1 MSSYRIGMNLRV
13 TEDSNQG
20 GRRYMEDRHAIRFV
34 KNEEGGFEFAYFGI
48 FDGHG
53 GGEASKYARDYL
65 LDEITKYDCFWSD
78 NDDDILYAIKS
89 AFLDTHYG
97 MWKEVDKWPKT
108 GSGLPSTAGTTASI
122 AIIKNSKL
130 YIGHVGD
137 SAIIIGRNQPKKE
150 KHVGVRSA
158 QMLTKDHKPDD
169 PTELARIE
177 SSGGQVVAKSGVQRV
192 VWNRPRTS
200 HRGPIR
206 RSTQIDRIPFLAVAR
221 SLGDLWSY
229 NYFKEEFVV
238 SPEPDVCVH
247 KLDPSVDKCL
257 VIGSDGLW
265 NMLSADESVHQVFDL
280 ENQFEHKV
288 INDPTVPL
296 SYWIN
301 PAERLVQAALTKWR
315 MRMMKADNTSAIV
328 VLIDP
333 LGPRKLSILRKKR
346 EERMKELAEKRINN
360 SKSVSDMLTAN
371 ETLHKPSPKRHGDK
385 EGENSFVNVK
395 VMVKGKETPQAPNF
409 GLAPQKSPASPSLD
423 DSIQLRNGHVISPV
437 SASKNQDVKH
447 IKSAPVVKDK
457 PQTVVSHSTD
467 NLANGPTRM
476 ATRLSPQK
484 SPLGQNSASQNS
496 PNVQN
501 DMAVKSICGKANS
514 APAKSNSVS
523 PSQQKSVSPNQQ
535 KCLQPSKGTSENVKN
550 VTPPKLQTGMK
561 VKDLENLYASVVQFN
576 KGHLNVKTNQKC
588 NKTGKNLNNSSTP
601 SEGLRSTK
609 KPHSTKSL
617 STRISLRL
625 RRLRQRSVNK
635 NKSQRENKS
644 ILSTKTG
651 IKRKLDSGQ
660 SNSAPALKKIKH
672 S

>member
-130 YIGHVGD
+130 YIGH
-137 SAIIIGRNQPKKE
+137 
-150 KHVGVRSA
+150 
-158 QMLTKDHKPDD
+158 DHKPDD

-192 VWNRPRTS
+192 VWNR
-200 HRGPIR
+200 
-206 RSTQIDRIPFLAVAR
+206 
-221 SLGDLWSY
+221 DLWSY